1 MKKGVANKTDEDQ
14 AADLDRASEGIR
26 KFFQE
31 VVSDPL
37 ETSISQ
43 KLKGIE
49 SHVRGV
55 SDVNSKAIEI
65 YKFLE
70 GEMLEKLNE
79 AESQLKSVQGQMR
92 LQGEGQPQTMRGHLI
107 HEIAQT
113 RASLEKMMGKLA
125 VEHSGDHQACIEHI
139 GACRQETLQAH
150 DILAAELARS
160 EAARSVEHQ
169 ALLDVSNSAHQG
181 AGELFVS
188 VCKSMSDQISAELA
202 DRFRAC
208 EKRIL
213 IVTILA
219 SVGVALNAALIIILL
234 NHLK

>member
-1 MKKGVANKTDEDQ
+1 MNEDQ
-14 AADLDRASEGIR
+14 SADLDRASEGIR

-31 VVSDPL
+31 VVSEPL

-55 SDVNSKAIEI
+55 SDVNSKTIEI
-65 YKFLE
+65 YEFLH
-70 GEMLEKLNE
+70 GDTTAKLEE
-79 AESQLKSVQGQMR
+79 VESQLRSVQAQMR
-92 LQGEGQPQTMRGHLI
+92 VQGEGQPQTMHGHLI
-107 HEIAQT
+107 HEIVQS
-113 RASLEKMMGKLA
+113 RVSLDEMLSKLA
-125 VEHSGDHQACIEHI
+125 AERSGDHQACIENI
-139 GACRQETLQAH
+139 GACRQETLQARNV
-150 DILAAELARS
+150 LAAELARA
-160 EAARSVEHQ
+160 EAARAAEHQ
-169 ALLDVSNSAHQG
+169 ALIEGSNSAHQG

-188 VCKSMSDQISAELA
+188 VCKSMSEQFSAELA

-208 EKRIL
+208 EKRVL
-213 IVTILA
+213 IATIVA